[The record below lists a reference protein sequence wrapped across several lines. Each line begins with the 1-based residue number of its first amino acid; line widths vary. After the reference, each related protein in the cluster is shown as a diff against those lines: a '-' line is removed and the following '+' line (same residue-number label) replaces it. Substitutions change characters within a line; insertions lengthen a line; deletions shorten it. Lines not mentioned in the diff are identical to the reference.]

1 MEVKRML
8 NQKINLSKFSFNLLK
23 SSLILFILLII
34 CSCQKKIETPKSSD
48 FIPQAIISL
57 SPTATEILFSVGA
70 QNQIAAVSDLSDYP
84 PEAANLPKVGGFDGQ
99 TLSLETILSFKPD
112 FVYLTDGM
120 HNFLI
125 EQLEQNGIKYY
136 ISSSSSINDIFSEM
150 IEIGKITGHQEQAEN
165 KVDSLKNQLQKITSS
180 DKKST
185 ENFATEKTSSEIT
198 NQKKVYYE
206 VWNSPYMSCGS
217 TSFINDIIEKAG
229 GKNIFASLQD
239 AYPIVS
245 EESIIAENP
254 DIILIPQSSGISV
267 DSIKSRNGWSRLTA
281 VQKNQIFQVDDNLL
295 SRPSPRVID
304 AVENIAILLEQLQ

>member
-1 MEVKRML
+1 
-8 NQKINLSKFSFNLLK
+8 
-23 SSLILFILLII
+23 
-34 CSCQKKIETPKSSD
+34 
-48 FIPQAIISL
+48 
-57 SPTATEILFSVGA
+57 
-70 QNQIAAVSDLSDYP
+70 
-84 PEAANLPKVGGFDGQ
+84 
-99 TLSLETILSFKPD
+99 
-112 FVYLTDGM
+112 
-120 HNFLI
+120 
-125 EQLEQNGIKYY
+125 
-136 ISSSSSINDIFSEM
+136 M

-180 DKKST
+180 NKKST

-281 VQKNQIFQVDDNLL
+281 VQKNQMMFPDCFRHNC
-295 SRPSPRVID
+295 S
-304 AVENIAILLEQLQ
+304 

>member
-1 MEVKRML
+1 
-8 NQKINLSKFSFNLLK
+8 
-23 SSLILFILLII
+23 
-34 CSCQKKIETPKSSD
+34 
-48 FIPQAIISL
+48 
-57 SPTATEILFSVGA
+57 
-70 QNQIAAVSDLSDYP
+70 
-84 PEAANLPKVGGFDGQ
+84 
-99 TLSLETILSFKPD
+99 
-112 FVYLTDGM
+112 
-120 HNFLI
+120 
-125 EQLEQNGIKYY
+125 
-136 ISSSSSINDIFSEM
+136 
-150 IEIGKITGHQEQAEN
+150 
-165 KVDSLKNQLQKITSS
+165 
-180 DKKST
+180 
-185 ENFATEKTSSEIT
+185 
-198 NQKKVYYE
+198 
-206 VWNSPYMSCGS
+206 MSCGS

>member
-1 MEVKRML
+1 
-8 NQKINLSKFSFNLLK
+8 
-23 SSLILFILLII
+23 
-34 CSCQKKIETPKSSD
+34 
-48 FIPQAIISL
+48 
-57 SPTATEILFSVGA
+57 
-70 QNQIAAVSDLSDYP
+70 
-84 PEAANLPKVGGFDGQ
+84 
-99 TLSLETILSFKPD
+99 
-112 FVYLTDGM
+112 M

-125 EQLEQNGIKYY
+125 ESLEQNGIKYY

-180 DKKST
+180 NKKST

-295 SRPSPRVID
+295 SRPSPRAID

>member
-1 MEVKRML
+1 
-8 NQKINLSKFSFNLLK
+8 
-23 SSLILFILLII
+23 
-34 CSCQKKIETPKSSD
+34 
-48 FIPQAIISL
+48 
-57 SPTATEILFSVGA
+57 
-70 QNQIAAVSDLSDYP
+70 
-84 PEAANLPKVGGFDGQ
+84 
-99 TLSLETILSFKPD
+99 
-112 FVYLTDGM
+112 
-120 HNFLI
+120 
-125 EQLEQNGIKYY
+125 
-136 ISSSSSINDIFSEM
+136 M

-180 DKKST
+180 NKKST

-304 AVENIAILLEQLQ
+304 AVQNIAILLEQLQ

>member
-1 MEVKRML
+1 
-8 NQKINLSKFSFNLLK
+8 
-23 SSLILFILLII
+23 
-34 CSCQKKIETPKSSD
+34 
-48 FIPQAIISL
+48 
-57 SPTATEILFSVGA
+57 
-70 QNQIAAVSDLSDYP
+70 
-84 PEAANLPKVGGFDGQ
+84 
-99 TLSLETILSFKPD
+99 
-112 FVYLTDGM
+112 M

-125 EQLEQNGIKYY
+125 ESLEQNGIKYY

-180 DKKST
+180 NKKST

>member
-1 MEVKRML
+1 
-8 NQKINLSKFSFNLLK
+8 
-23 SSLILFILLII
+23 
-34 CSCQKKIETPKSSD
+34 
-48 FIPQAIISL
+48 
-57 SPTATEILFSVGA
+57 
-70 QNQIAAVSDLSDYP
+70 
-84 PEAANLPKVGGFDGQ
+84 
-99 TLSLETILSFKPD
+99 
-112 FVYLTDGM
+112 
-120 HNFLI
+120 
-125 EQLEQNGIKYY
+125 
-136 ISSSSSINDIFSEM
+136 M

-180 DKKST
+180 NKKST